1 MAASFSAMAQSFS
14 ATAQSFAAI
23 AQLFRLMAAS
33 LSVIAQLFRLA
44 AASLSVKAQSFSV
57 IAQLFRSHP
66 DNAIAGAQLPSAS
79 MESFVV
85 IEQLQICSR
94 HNLICS
100 IHNVSVIAAYQSCS
114 PYIKP
119 DTETLGSG
127 RRTFIQPVL
136 TPLMA
141 GGDLFMGGVHQP
153 LPPPLHPYIFEFHN
167 NPTLLF
173 PEHC

>member
-1 MAASFSAMAQSFS
+1 MAASFSVA
-14 ATAQSFAAI
+14 
-23 AQLFRLMAAS
+23 
-33 LSVIAQLFRLA
+33 
-44 AASLSVKAQSFSV
+44 AQSFSV

-66 DNAIAGAQLPSAS
+66 NIVIAGAQWLSAS

-94 HNLICS
+94 HTLICS

-127 RRTFIQPVL
+127 RRTFIQAAL
-136 TPLMA
+136 TL
-141 GGDLFMGGVHQP
+141 
-153 LPPPLHPYIFEFHN
+153 
-167 NPTLLF
+167 
-173 PEHC
+173 